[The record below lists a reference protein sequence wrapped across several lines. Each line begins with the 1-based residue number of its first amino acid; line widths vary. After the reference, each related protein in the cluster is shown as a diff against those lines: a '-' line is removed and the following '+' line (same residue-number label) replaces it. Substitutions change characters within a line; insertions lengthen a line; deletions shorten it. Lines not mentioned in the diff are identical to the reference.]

1 MWSLYEPTLVK
12 KVTIPG
18 IFRQCELCYH
28 QYIKNATT
36 WRALQAC
43 YNYWSIAV
51 RRTAILCTDKKTYSI
66 AVNVCNPSLS
76 NDCGIGDVYG
86 TFTKSIGVSL
96 LALGILVDWFSFQCL
111 DGSRSSTH
119 THTHTNNFTMACKW
133 NLHFHVTLFYCSIN
147 CC

>member
-12 KVTIPG
+12 NVTIPG

-28 QYIKNATT
+28 QYIKNLTT

-43 YNYWSIAV
+43 CNYWGIAV
-51 RRTAILCTDKKTYSI
+51 RRAAILCTDKKTYSI

-96 LALGILVDWFSFQCL
+96 IFLEILVVFLPVFRRFTQFY
-111 DGSRSSTH
+111 TH
-119 THTHTNNFTMACKW
+119 THTQIILQWPANETSTFM
-133 NLHFHVTLFYCSIN
+133 
-147 CC
+147 